1 MEQNPAIVQQQH
13 NSPRMPAS
21 EVVDLHVRQR
31 LGMITQ
37 ERMHVEKNN
46 VRTES
51 TGNIYTR

>member
-1 MEQNPAIVQQQH
+1 MERSSAVVQQQH
-13 NSPRMPAS
+13 NSPRRPAS
-21 EVVDLHVRQR
+21 EVVDLHVCQR
-31 LGMITQ
+31 LGMFTQ